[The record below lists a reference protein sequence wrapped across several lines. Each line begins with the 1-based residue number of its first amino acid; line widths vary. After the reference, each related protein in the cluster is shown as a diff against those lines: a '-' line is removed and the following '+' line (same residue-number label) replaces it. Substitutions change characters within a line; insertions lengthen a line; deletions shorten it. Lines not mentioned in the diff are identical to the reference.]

1 MKLVVDWDGTITV
14 RDTLWMLM
22 ERFGDRAL
30 FERTEDS
37 LGTTISFREVMEEQ
51 MATITAPLEEAVAFL
66 VAEARIRPGFAAL
79 AARHD
84 ARDPLERLPR
94 DDRAVL
100 AREGLD
106 LAVVAN
112 RIDARSDGW
121 RVLWNDATACA
132 ECGDLCK
139 RRALPAGR
147 PLVYVGD
154 GYSDRCAALAADRV
168 FARRALAD
176 YLVSQNMPF
185 EPFETFDDVAAA
197 LT

>member
-1 MKLVVDWDGTITV
+1 M
-14 RDTLWMLM
+14 
-22 ERFGDRAL
+22 
-30 FERTEDS
+30 
-37 LGTTISFREVMEEQ
+37 
-51 MATITAPLEEAVAFL
+51 
-66 VAEARIRPGFAAL
+66 
-79 AARHD
+79 
-84 ARDPLERLPR
+84 
-94 DDRAVL
+94 
-100 AREGLD
+100 
-106 LAVVAN
+106 
-112 RIDARSDGW
+112 
-121 RVLWNDATACA
+121 LWNDAAPCP

-176 YLVSQNMPF
+176 YLVSRNVPF